1 MAALAASQLFSFTP
15 SETLPTIHPS
25 NHSPLVPM
33 KRLLATVLTGAS
45 LAVAL
50 CLSLPQ
56 NALAR
61 PSSGWVS
68 TTIEGGSANL
78 RSSPSTRSNIL
89 ATLRNG
95 SSFSIVNERFD
106 TAGYRWYQA
115 RPSTTNLSSS
125 VWIRSDLVS
134 FTPAFSAQPR
144 LSCDTAIAETE
155 NSIKAVVNTRII
167 SRNQQPNGYTDGP
180 TANRPNSVNFILA
193 GSGGENILASPVF
206 MNQMATQLIEN
217 CPDTASVMFSV
228 GETDNNYLNYGIMAE
243 RMVRPFQ
250 CKLGPNSDRAYNI
263 KWGEQICL

>member
-1 MAALAASQLFSFTP
+1 MGYPVMLPITHIKTFLKITP
-15 SETLPTIHPS
+15 Q
-25 NHSPLVPM
+25 NHYPKIVM
-33 KRLLATVLTGAS
+33 KRLFATVLTGAS

-78 RSSPSTRSNIL
+78 RSSPSTRSAIL

-115 RPSTTNLSSS
+115 RPSTTNLASS

-155 NSIKAVVNTRII
+155 SSLKRVENTRIVRRTQQPI
-167 SRNQQPNGYTDGP
+167 SRSDGP
-180 TANRPNSVNFILA
+180 ANRPNHMSFVLE
-193 GSGGENILASPVF
+193 GSGGNNILASPVF
-206 MNQMATQLIEN
+206 MNQMATQIIEN
-217 CPDTASVMFSV
+217 CPDTASVLF
-228 GETDNNYLNYGIMAE
+228 GLEDTDNNYINYGLMPE
-243 RMVRPFQ
+243 RLVRPFQ
-250 CKLGPNSDRAYNI
+250 CKQGANSDRTYTI

>member
-1 MAALAASQLFSFTP
+1 MGYP
-15 SETLPTIHPS
+15 VTLPITHVKTFLKITPQ
-25 NHSPLVPM
+25 NHRPKIVM
-33 KRLLATVLTGAS
+33 KRLFAAALTGAS
-45 LAVAL
+45 LTVAL

-68 TTIEGGSANL
+68 TNLEGGSANL

-115 RPSTTNLSSS
+115 RPSTTHLASS

-134 FTPAFSAQPR
+134 FTPAFPAQPR
-144 LSCDTAIAETE
+144 LSCNTAIAETE
-155 NSIKAVVNTRII
+155 RSLKAVADTRIV
-167 SRNQQPNGYTDGP
+167 RRTRQPHARSDGP
-180 TANRPNSVNFILA
+180 INRPNSFSLILE
-193 GSGGENILASPVF
+193 GSGGNNILASPVF

-217 CPDTASVMFSV
+217 CPDTASVLF
-228 GETDNNYLNYGIMAE
+228 GLEDTDNNYINYGLMPE
-243 RMVRPFQ
+243 RLVRPFQ
-250 CKLGPNSDRAYNI
+250 CKRGANSDRADTI